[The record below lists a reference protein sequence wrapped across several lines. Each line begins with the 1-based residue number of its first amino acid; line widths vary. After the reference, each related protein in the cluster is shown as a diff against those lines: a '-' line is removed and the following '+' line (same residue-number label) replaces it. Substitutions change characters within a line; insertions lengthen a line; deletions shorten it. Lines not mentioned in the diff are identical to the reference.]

1 MIVPIGARFYKS
13 KNKLK
18 NLLLIITSISFVGCG
33 TIGIVQTKIEYTDGE
48 KTLKITQPKNT
59 SLSGLKFKNGEM
71 SVDKYSSRADGN
83 ALQAT
88 EAIES
93 MRAIQSRGALSDLEQ
108 QALLGF
114 RSYLGQT
121 GAVVGAPSVVTDSA
135 LDAAIARYMQN
146 KAKPDETPVTK

>member
-1 MIVPIGARFYKS
+1 MR
-13 KNKLK
+13 
-18 NLLLIITSISFVGCG
+18 NLLLIITSLSLSGCG

-48 KTLKITQPKNT
+48 RTLKITQPKNT
-59 SLSGLKFKNGEM
+59 SLSGLKFKGGEM

-93 MRAIQSRGALSDLEQ
+93 MRAIQGRGALSDLEQ

-121 GAVVGAPSVVTDSA
+121 GAISQPPSAPVSGAIPESVI
-135 LDAAIARYMQN
+135 DAAISRYMKNQGKTESN
-146 KAKPDETPVTK
+146 EKSGTEKTPVTK

>member
-18 NLLLIITSISFVGCG
+18 NLLLIITSISFVGFG

-59 SLSGLKFKNGEM
+59 ALSGLKFKNGEM